1 MKSFRDF
8 VRVNGRWTRVDKQRN
23 TKGRCLIIDSWIIS
37 QCERHFNNHRES
49 RGSTRCVKTLA
60 IFYWIATTGGANL
73 RFTAKVV
80 WHKHKWRHLLFLFLR
95 ETNIYGL
102 LFSPLHPFRR
112 TCGNEMFSL
121 KLPTD
126 MQIRGRG
133 CTAHYK
139 SSMFSFWN
147 ETFFRLLHDIQIVW
161 NSIFFFNCS
170 LQFQSSNAF
179 TVLQCF
185 IPTVLTYKDYVT
197 ANWRQ
202 NCS

>member
-147 ETFFRLLHDIQIVW
+147 ETFFSSATRQPNSLKFNFLFQLFAAVSKFKCVYCPTVFHSYRSDIQRLRD
-161 NSIFFFNCS
+161 C
-170 LQFQSSNAF
+170 
-179 TVLQCF
+179 
-185 IPTVLTYKDYVT
+185 
-197 ANWRQ
+197 
-202 NCS
+202 